1 MSIVKGLI
9 FLTHGNDR
17 DTLNALKKLHLRK
30 FSCFSFFFSFS
41 FLFFCNCNSL
51 PLFLKL
57 SGHIKTV
64 LHKIFF
70 IKFLPFSSFFVNFR
84 KFLPQRSR
92 NNTIKSLKI
101 FKALMGL
108 MKLNHCKHTMCIP
121 R

>member
-1 MSIVKGLI
+1 MSIVKRLI
-9 FLTHGNDR
+9 FLTQGNNR
-17 DTLNALKKLHLRK
+17 HTLNALKKLHHRK
-30 FSCFSFFFSFS
+30 LSCFSFFF
-41 FLFFCNCNSL
+41 FFFFFFFVIVTL